1 MLRILC
7 LWAALAVSLTAARP
21 FDVDGLMRMK
31 RLSDPQLSPDGK
43 TVLFVVQTVDLAGN
57 KKTSQ
62 IYRIPLAG
70 GTPFAL
76 STEGNNDRPRW
87 APDSKNIAFI
97 SDRGGS
103 SQIWQTARCN
113 WRPRGNTC
121 NRAPFPQGPA

>member
-7 LWAALAVSLTAARP
+7 LWAALAVRLTASKP
-21 FDVDGLMRMK
+21 FDTDGLMRMK

-43 TVLFVVQTVDLAGN
+43 TVLFVVQTVDLAEN

-76 STEGNNDRPRW
+76 STEGSNDRPRW
-87 APDSKNIAFI
+87 SPDSKKIAYL

-103 SQIWQTARCN
+103 SQIWMMNADGTSAN
-113 WRPRGNTC
+113 AVTKI
-121 NRAPFPQGPA
+121 ATEAA